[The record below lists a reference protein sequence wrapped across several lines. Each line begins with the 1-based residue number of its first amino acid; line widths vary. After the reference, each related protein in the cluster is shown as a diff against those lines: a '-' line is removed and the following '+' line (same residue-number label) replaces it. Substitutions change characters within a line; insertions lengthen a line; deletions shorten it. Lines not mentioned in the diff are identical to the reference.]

1 MPGTNLT
8 RDEAQQR
15 AALLSVDSYEI
26 DLDLS
31 GAQEGGTYR
40 SVTTVRFDV
49 AENGATSFIDLVAPT
64 VHEVTLNGDALDP
77 AEVFADSRIAL
88 PGLLQGRVMT
98 KLVVPGL
105 LGRGEHDA
113 PLPLPTLHPVHW
125 AAYRP
130 EEGRRKAIVRQVAGL
145 RQGAAGRGSAP
156 GGGTPARGTRPT
168 ARPARCRDAACAG

>member
-77 AEVFADSRIAL
+77 AEEAALRGPSGCLAWCLDVQDWRWSSRGVRDRAIRLARLFPLEPAAVVIDPTSGYSCLMARLGARRQGPAL
-88 PGLLQGRVMT
+88 LRETLDGY
-98 KLVVPGL
+98 
-105 LGRGEHDA
+105 GRGTQAD
-113 PLPLPTLHPVHW
+113 PPIP
-125 AAYRP
+125 
-130 EEGRRKAIVRQVAGL
+130 
-145 RQGAAGRGSAP
+145 
-156 GGGTPARGTRPT
+156 
-168 ARPARCRDAACAG
+168 